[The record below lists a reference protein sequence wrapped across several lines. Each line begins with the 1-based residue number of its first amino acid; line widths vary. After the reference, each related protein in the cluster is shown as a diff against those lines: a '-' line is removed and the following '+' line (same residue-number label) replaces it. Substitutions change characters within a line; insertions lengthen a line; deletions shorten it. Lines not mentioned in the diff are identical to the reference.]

1 MPTEDV
7 GRQEQLRG
15 SPINCVARVSDSNRE
30 AVATQCP
37 GLPRSGGYLGRVEIG
52 LATATLLRQSRN
64 LIRVK
69 QIGGRKNVCSLGS

>member
-1 MPTEDV
+1 MLEDLGLWGGFKLVAFVPT
-7 GRQEQLRG
+7 Q
-15 SPINCVARVSDSNRE
+15 S
-30 AVATQCP
+30 P